1 MHRILT
7 IINLFARSIIV
18 RKVYFL
24 LAVLMLICIGCEWR
38 LKSNDEASDSQ
49 AVTIERYD
57 RMEGLYLTT
66 GDYSALMQLNKSYPT
81 QTRTLIE
88 DVLQLG
94 QVNDPD
100 INAKFLQFFSDSTLQ
115 QMINDV
121 QEQFANIDDLNK
133 ELTEAFRRLKEEIP
147 SLEMPLVY
155 TQIGSFDQS
164 IIVGNK
170 TLGISLDK
178 YLGVNYP
185 FYVEHYSDMQRKMM
199 TRKMITPDCLSFYLL
214 SLYPLTAEDSTQDA
228 RDRHMGK
235 IQWVVNRITDRQVF
249 DNPRVA
255 DVDSFMNDNKQIS
268 VERLLRDDIIY

>member
-1 MHRILT
+1 LHRILT

-18 RKVYFL
+18 RKVYLL

-199 TRKMITPDCLSFYLL
+199 TRTMITPDCLSFYLL

>member
-1 MHRILT
+1 LHRILT

>member
-18 RKVYFL
+18 RKVYLL

-199 TRKMITPDCLSFYLL
+199 TRTMITPDCLSFYLL

>member
-1 MHRILT
+1 
-7 IINLFARSIIV
+7 V

>member
-18 RKVYFL
+18 RKVYLL

-38 LKSNDEASDSQ
+38 LKSNEEASDSQ

-199 TRKMITPDCLSFYLL
+199 TRTMITPDCLSFYLL